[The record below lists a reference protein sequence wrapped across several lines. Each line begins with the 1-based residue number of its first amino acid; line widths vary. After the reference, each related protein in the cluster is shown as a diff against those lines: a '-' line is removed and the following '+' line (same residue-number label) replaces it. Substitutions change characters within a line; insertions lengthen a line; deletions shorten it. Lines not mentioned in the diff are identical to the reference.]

1 MIKFCTYGQ
10 VCGSLAGDRNPET
23 IMQPDE
29 QDDSEE
35 SFRSSQ
41 SIWRQRSVEEL
52 EAGEKSDESTGSL
65 PLETFEESTG
75 RYSHGLKDLQ
85 LRENG
90 MPNDIGAHY
99 LGYESGSDLQEHFK
113 AEMFLPGKVV
123 HLIREEKPT
132 ATTWKSSFWYTWRAD
147 GNATKFRALVV
158 DRKRFRNI
166 VISPAMFIDHMPWK
180 YVISPS

>member
-1 MIKFCTYGQ
+1 
-10 VCGSLAGDRNPET
+10 
-23 IMQPDE
+23 MQPDE

-65 PLETFEESTG
+65 PWGNFEESTG
-75 RYSHGLKDLQ
+75 GYSHGPKDLQ

-113 AEMFLPGKVV
+113 AEMFLPGKIV

-147 GNATKFRALVV
+147 GNATKFRALVA

-180 YVISPS
+180 YVTSPS